1 MAPKARQAK
10 GKARLAAYDKLLAEA
25 KSSDRSQRE
34 LQINIPVDQRLGD
47 LVIEVDGL
55 SKGFGEK
62 LLIEDL
68 SFSLPKAGIVGI
80 VGANGAG
87 KSTLFNLLTGTEP
100 VDSGKITIG
109 PTVDL
114 GYVDQS
120 RESLDPSRSVYEEI
134 TGGVDNL
141 IIGGKK

>member
-1 MAPKARQAK
+1 MEQKEKRLSDEKNKDAARQRTLARELEWVRMAPKARQAK

-68 SFSLPKAGIVGI
+68 
-80 VGANGAG
+80 
-87 KSTLFNLLTGTEP
+87 
-100 VDSGKITIG
+100 
-109 PTVDL
+109 
-114 GYVDQS
+114 
-120 RESLDPSRSVYEEI
+120 
-134 TGGVDNL
+134 
-141 IIGGKK
+141 